1 MLLSLRTPPTS
12 CSSQHAQCL
21 CCLLLA
27 APTPEL
33 LSGFIGSG
41 RLPTALATA
50 PAAAC
55 VWGSP
60 SSGTPPLLGLP
71 FSQCDLFL
79 SLCNTGSVLGGNICN
94 APWQQKGVMTSRC
107 AGKHPAPP
115 PGAARP
121 SGSVGAGR
129 PLSPLSDTGCKE
141 CPGLN
146 GPCVKMWDGGQSP
159 STPLKAGP
167 KQEAAHGLGCTVSEL
182 SPYGDEP
189 SQTLPGVPSLY
200 TVAQVQACTCPQLG
214 QWRWGCIDTQT

>member
-21 CCLLLA
+21 CSLLLA

-41 RLPTALATA
+41 RLPTTLATA
-50 PAAAC
+50 PAAVC

-60 SSGTPPLLGLP
+60 YSGTPPLLELS
-71 FSQCDLFL
+71 FSQCDLFPSLAILGL
-79 SLCNTGSVLGGNICN
+79 SWEETSVTLPGNR
-94 APWQQKGVMTSRC
+94 KGVMTSRC

-146 GPCVKMWDGGQSP
+146 GPCVKMWDGGRAQVHPLRQGQNKRPLMGWAAQSQ
-159 STPLKAGP
+159 SSALMETSL
-167 KQEAAHGLGCTVSEL
+167 HR
-182 SPYGDEP
+182 
-189 SQTLPGVPSLY
+189 PSLEFPLS
-200 TVAQVQACTCPQLG
+200 TVARVQACTCPQLG
-214 QWRWGCIDTQT
+214 QWSWGCIDTQT